1 MRVRTILLSC
11 LLVSAV
17 TQAAD
22 ADKQNALQELGAV
35 LAWRLGPQAIE
46 GRCRTADPDGATARK
61 AALDAW
67 NQKNSER
74 IKAVDARVAE
84 VVPLLKLPVEGDPVQ
99 AVHVQIEMMVLESA
113 FARMSPEETRMYCK
127 AEADPSRPR
136 WNDTGMPK
144 LQLSLAALYDWQ
156 QAQGR
161 KPPAAP

>member
-1 MRVRTILLSC
+1 MRASTILLCC
-11 LLVSAV
+11 LLVFASAP
-17 TQAAD
+17 AAD
-22 ADKQNALQELGAV
+22 EDKQVALQELGAV

-46 GRCRTADPDGATARK
+46 GWCRAADPDGAPVRK

-67 NQKNSER
+67 SQKNSER

-99 AVHVQIEMMVLESA
+99 AVHVQIEKMVLESA
-113 FARMSPEETRMYCK
+113 FAKMSPEETRTYCQ

-156 QAQGR
+156 QAHGR
-161 KPPAAP
+161 KPPPAP